1 MEDII
6 MKKNKAKEKMLRGEI
21 AIGGEV
27 NLGSILSVENV
38 ASMGFDFVSVDN
50 QHGAWDELSTMQAF
64 RSIALYDTTPMARVR
79 SNDYGAIGRMLDIGP
94 LGLVIPMVQY
104 RI

>member
-1 MEDII
+1 
-6 MKKNKAKEKMLRGEI
+6 MKKNKTKEKMLRGEI

-38 ASMGFDFVSVDN
+38 AIMGFDFVSVDN

-64 RSIALYDTTPMARVR
+64 MKYCS
-79 SNDYGAIGRMLDIGP
+79 
-94 LGLVIPMVQY
+94 Q
-104 RI
+104 